1 MVSISVNNESEKTW
15 IVYRTDSDGNVCLI
29 SKGNSGG
36 ILPIGTFLTIEDG
49 SKKFV
54 LRVDKSIQEEKYKP
68 SVFIVESNIDL
79 PPQEQICKNIV
90 LAQRVGETL
99 MSDDDVASFIR
110 PGLIARRST
119 QEEINEALQLEKEGV
134 PVFLATSLFNRATV
148 LKGLNGNLI
157 VAKLPTDFF
166 WHQAIIAGKTGSG
179 KTNALK
185 YLAQYF
191 IEEMNGAV
199 IAVNVKG
206 KDLLYMHRPSKATD
220 ENVKREWKV
229 ISKHLNYFKFCNI
242 SDVIEHGIENNVIY
256 VPYRK
261 DCPPFLEF
269 PPGMVKYITLSVDEI
284 DPLALTGLMQHL
296 TEIASS
302 ILPDIFRY
310 WKQDEKQPG
319 DKFKDFVTYFNAMI
333 SQTPVQLTGIDL
345 AGNKI
350 DYHNVSRSTLNN
362 IGRELNLI
370 TKYFDAPENMAKCLK
385 SYDLIQREKLS
396 VLHLTDSIK
405 FGSILLRDIVRKIKE
420 HMQED
425 SSIPVLFIIDET
437 HLFYSSNTEEALD
450 DLSAICRT
458 GRQYKTSIIFASQ
471 NPKDIPAELA
481 SVVSSKIFFQSEKK
495 EASAFGL
502 SVENVDIETLP
513 KGYAVVKIK
522 DQPHLRLIKFPKS
535 LGGADVE

>member
-1 MVSISVNNESEKTW
+1 MASLPVDDGSERQW

-49 SKKFV
+49 AKKFV

-68 SVFIVESNIDL
+68 SVFIVESNINL
-79 PPQEQICKNIV
+79 PSQEQICKNIV

-119 QEEINEALQLEKEGV
+119 QEEINDALQLEKEGV
-134 PVFLATSLFNRATV
+134 PVFLATSLFNRATI
-148 LKGLNGNLI
+148 LKGLNGDLI
-157 VAKLPTDFF
+157 LAKLPKDFF

-206 KDLLYMHRPSKATD
+206 KDLLYMHKPSSADDST
-220 ENVKREWKV
+220 KREWKALFE
-229 ISKHLNYFKFCNI
+229 HLNYTKEFYTPETI
-242 SDVIEHGIENNVIY
+242 AHGVLNNVVY

-261 DCPPFLEF
+261 DVPPLDL
-269 PPGMVKYITLSVDEI
+269 PSSMSRYITLSVNEI
-284 DPLALTGLMQHL
+284 DPLALTGLMQNL

-302 ILPDIFRY
+302 ILPDVFRY
-310 WKQDEKQPG
+310 WKEEEKKTG
-319 DKFKDFVTYFNAMI
+319 DKFKDFVSYFNEQIAE
-333 SQTPVQLTGIDL
+333 TPVHLMGIDL

-350 DYHNVSRSTLNN
+350 EYDRVSRSTLNN
-362 IGRELNLI
+362 ISRELNLI
-370 TKYFDAPENMAKCLK
+370 TKYFDAPENIAKCLG
-385 SYDLIQREKLS
+385 SRDLIQRETLS

-405 FGSILLRDIVRKIKE
+405 FGSILLRDIIRKVRE

-425 SSIPVLFIIDET
+425 SSVPVLFIIDET
-437 HLFYSSNTEEALD
+437 HLFYSSNTEEALE
-450 DLSAICRT
+450 DLSTICRT
-458 GRQYKTSIIFASQ
+458 GRQYYTSIIFASQ
-471 NPKDIPAELA
+471 NPKDIPSELA
-481 SVVSSKIFFQSEKK
+481 SVVASKIFFQSEKR
-495 EASAFGL
+495 EASSFGL
-502 SVENVDIETLP
+502 NVENVDIETLQ